1 MFNNLIQ
8 KIRLLRVPRKEPY
21 LFLTGIDI
29 IPKNIHYYEVAFSH
43 KSEGKKVDGKQVNNE
58 RLEYLGDALLDAIA
72 ADILYGAYPNKPE
85 GFLTNARAKLVQRET
100 LNKVA
105 VAMGLDKMVVFPVKN
120 QSHNI
125 NVYGNAFEALVGAI
139 FLDYGYDKCR
149 SFFADVVLQ
158 RYLNLEKTVSVEV
171 NFKSKLIEWCQKFKA
186 QLDFNL
192 LETKKDAQGNP
203 QFQTMVMIN
212 GIPAGSGIG
221 YTKRDSQ
228 QKAAQKALAKVR
240 TNKMHYLNSKV
251 LKKESVEKSVPD
263 QQWPPVE
270 QNSNDQSGEK
280 S

>member
-21 LFLTGIDI
+21 LFLTGIGI
-29 IPKNIHYYEVAFSH
+29 IPKDINYYEVAFSH
-43 KSEGKKVDGKQVNNE
+43 KSVGRKVNGKQVNNE

-72 ADILYGAYPNKPE
+72 ADILYQHYPNKPE

-105 VAMGLDKMVVFPVKN
+105 VAMGLDKMVVFPAKN

-139 FLDYGYDKCR
+139 FLDYGYEQCR
-149 SFFADVVLQ
+149 TFFQDVVLA
-158 RYLNLEKTVSVEV
+158 RFLNLEKAVSVEV

-186 QLDFNL
+186 ELDFKL
-192 LETKKDAQGNP
+192 LDSKKDAEGNP
-203 QFQTMVMIN
+203 LFQTMVMIN
-212 GIPAGSGIG
+212 GIPAGSGMG

-228 QKAAQKALAKVR
+228 QKAAQKALVKVR
-240 TNKMHYLNSKV
+240 TNKMHYLSAKV
-251 LKKESVEKSVPD
+251 LKKKKQAENEAEDLPD
-263 QQWPPVE
+263 QQWPPAGDN
-270 QNSNDQSGEK
+270 QN
-280 S
+280 